1 MKMLNE
7 LHLRKRNTPDEM
19 VTSYY
24 KDVLE
29 VARKLNIKINEKERP
44 LSPTD
49 FYFDDG
55 DKILFTMLEDDRK
68 IFTKPVQVALGNYF
82 MKNLDE
88 FVRVDEILFT
98 AENYYYSTRPQIE
111 IRNPGRVLK
120 HNDVVP
126 LAKMGLLV
134 KGVINNNA
142 LHLIWGDEINKRV
155 RRWFYGN
162 EKDKQVDKQ
171 TSTELI
177 PKKSKKNGKKEDDD
191 DLDFLSADFDDEK
204 IALSNLSRKKFNTW
218 FSKRFPKEAKLN
230 TSPLMELYVETLTRS
245 SKYF

>member
-1 MKMLNE
+1 MLNE
-7 LHLRKRNTPDEM
+7 IHLRKRSTPDEM

-29 VARKLNIKINEKERP
+29 VAKKMNIKVDEKEKP
-44 LSPTD
+44 LSSTD
-49 FYFDDG
+49 FYFDEG
-55 DKILFTMLEDDRK
+55 DKILFVMLQDDRK
-68 IFTKPVQVALGNYF
+68 IFTKPVQVAMGNYF

-88 FVRVDEILFT
+88 FMRVDEILFT
-98 AENYYYSTRPQIE
+98 AENYYFPSKPQIE
-111 IRNPGRVLK
+111 INNPSRVLK

-126 LAKMGLLV
+126 LAKMGLLI
-134 KGVINNNA
+134 KGVINNNS
-142 LHLIWGDEINKRV
+142 LHLIWGDEINRRI

-171 TSTELI
+171 TSLELI
-177 PKKSKKNGKKEDDD
+177 PQKSKKNGKKNDDD
-191 DLDFLSADFDDEK
+191 DLDFLSADYDNEK
-204 IALSNLSRKKFNTW
+204 TALSNLSRKQFDKW
-218 FSKRFPKEAKLN
+218 FSKRFPKTAKLN